1 MAQINVAEEIR
12 AVEELAKNTA
22 QEARLE
28 GVRIVAAARA
38 EGDERVKGARQA
50 AVRLFRERL
59 AAKETEA
66 NGMADQMVE
75 EGKLR
80 AQALAE
86 SLGGRGQAVGTW
98 IAEEVMA
105 RYGRSARKEG

>member
-12 AVEELAKNTA
+12 AVEELAKSTV

-75 EGKLR
+75 EGNCGLKLSR
-80 AQALAE
+80 NRWADGGKLWE
-86 SLGGRGQAVGTW
+86 LG
-98 IAEEVMA
+98 
-105 RYGRSARKEG
+105 SRKR